1 MQDIDCGTALGNI
14 VKQLLNDFL
23 VRKLLGRQKRKSLK
37 PVETL
42 KVNMTVYVCINQ
54 VDKEEN
60 QIRRIQ
66 KPRLHGDILFYDTV
80 DINI

>member
-1 MQDIDCGTALGNI
+1 
-14 VKQLLNDFL
+14 LNDFL